1 MKLLSKKLLSLNPE
15 NSINNSLTNSN
26 YKKINVINYYINLF
40 NKTNNFQDDEIR
52 KNYELE
58 LKKLVEQKDNEI
70 LNLIKKRDSNMLYS
84 EADYLNLKKE
94 KDEIILKLNSKIDQL
109 SIFLSEEKSKNS
121 QLLIKIKSL
130 EETFKTLNNE
140 YMAINMRYS
149 KAQTESENYEKS
161 LLEVR
166 KNNHDNKNKFEDL
179 IKINDDLK
187 TRLIEYENT
196 TKLHQDDLKNILK
209 RNSNLQKTLDV

>member
-1 MKLLSKKLLSLNPE
+1 M
-15 NSINNSLTNSN
+15 
-26 YKKINVINYYINLF
+26 
-40 NKTNNFQDDEIR
+40 
-52 KNYELE
+52 E
-58 LKKLVEQKDNEI
+58 LKKLVEQKDAEI
-70 LNLIKKRDSNMLYS
+70 NNLIKKRDSNTSYS
-84 EADYLNLKKE
+84 EADYFNLKKE

-109 SIFLSEEKSKNS
+109 SIFLSEEKTKNS
-121 QLLIKIKSL
+121 QLLIKIKTL

-166 KNNHDNKNKFEDL
+166 KNNHENKNKFEDL
-179 IKINDDLK
+179 IKINNELK

-196 TKLHQDDLKNILK
+196 SKLHQDDLKNILK
-209 RNSNLQKTLDV
+209 RNSNLQKNLDVLFLIF